1 MAGVAVHFGNIA
13 EVPAGEGK
21 TLAVTR
27 KAAADA
33 SCGKPSRG
41 STPSRRPSVTLSA
54 TSAACPPSSSAT
66 ASKQTPTPPTAGA
79 NRGLTSG
86 VMRDLEQQV
95 LLNVIDLQW
104 REHLTRA
111 SVLRDKIWRGDLDA
125 ATQLAEYRRQSREL
139 LDRTITEVKQ
149 EAVSYLFNLD
159 VEATQAAQDTND
171 HQ

>member
-1 MAGVAVHFGNIA
+1 
-13 EVPAGEGK
+13 
-21 TLAVTR
+21 
-27 KAAADA
+27 
-33 SCGKPSRG
+33 
-41 STPSRRPSVTLSA
+41 
-54 TSAACPPSSSAT
+54 
-66 ASKQTPTPPTAGA
+66 
-79 NRGLTSG
+79 
-86 VMRDLEQQV
+86 MRDLEQQV

-111 SVLRDKIWRGDLDA
+111 SVLRDKIWRGNLDA

-149 EAVSYLFNLD
+149 GAVSYLFNLD